1 MENEN
6 GKQIFLSY
14 SSNSKEQTS
23 KLAERL
29 KRMGHEVWFDQA
41 LSGGQIWWDEICV
54 NIRDCDLFIFVLDK
68 NSQLSDACEVEWRYA
83 IELGREILPVKIA
96 NDVAEKI
103 LPTALAKCQIFDY
116 SNPNIESSLDLAKQI
131 KEIPLPGDLPT
142 PLPPQPPA
150 PMSYLHALAEKV
162 WTFDRLSES
171 EQKELVQSLE
181 KMIRDGIDDTEA
193 TILLEKLK
201 RNRSLERG
209 KNGLEVPKEPTDR
222 LSLFSGFVE
231 NPESY
236 SNKKQ
241 VSNVEELRR
250 LLHGNKYSSQALGLL
265 KKLQNRE
272 KLCSAAQ
279 ECVNE
284 ILNEMENGSE
294 GKLIETL
301 APPVTESKV
310 VGPNQDF
317 DGTEEDAF
325 EYEQVSDQVSSS
337 DEPLRK
343 GLGQEE
349 PDPGFVF
356 VSYSALDQEI
366 ADAIHDQLI
375 TRNIACWTPCEDD
388 AASEEEFYPNSLE
401 FYSKAFEDCKFILA
415 IVGKNARNCSK
426 VIREILSA
434 RQLEKRVVL
443 IVTEDDEEW
452 LSIRKAHLDD
462 CPAIE
467 AFSWRSS
474 LDDIGDFIQEHW
486 QEETDAATALAS
498 SAVST
503 VDIVADRT
511 EMLALD
517 LAANLGRQQD
527 SGLLAN
533 PNPVSTASDEIHE
546 EHQLPQRDI
555 NPQLINQI
563 LGGFT
568 NSRVFVAPNIPSK
581 KLKNAVTTYGCG
593 VRQSSVLLLY
603 DDTLFGGAR
612 NGLMITKDS
621 VCWKNKSGNAT
632 RVLYSDIENVK
643 GGIFL
648 NAEIAGV
655 MVNEEMAVTNSCDN
669 NERVANNIARLIG
682 CLLPPQIE
690 FHSDSFGSYP
700 ELDVTLYGHLGVG
713 TVNSVEF
720 SPEGTR
726 IASGS
731 DDNTIKIWDAA
742 SGQEINTLE
751 GHADSVASIAF
762 SPEGAR
768 IVSGSYDNT
777 IKIWDAASGQEINT
791 LVGHTD
797 SVTSVAFSPDGA
809 RIASGSEDATT
820 KLWDAVSGLEINTL
834 KGNSAIYGVTFNPDG
849 ARIASGCYDNTIK
862 IWDAVSG
869 EEINTL
875 KGHAHRIMCVAYSP
889 DGVRMA
895 SGSMEGTIKLWDAV
909 NGMEID
915 MLKGHTH
922 WVANVAFSP
931 DGSWIASGSMNDA
944 TIKLWNAASG
954 QELAT
959 LKVNTSVTSVAFSP
973 DGTRIASGTGHNT
986 IKIWRFCQRSG
997 LR

>member
-1 MENEN
+1 MSWANSRMKNEK

-23 KLAERL
+23 KLAELL

-201 RNRSLERG
+201 RNRSLEQG

-301 APPVTESKV
+301 APLVTESRV
-310 VGPNQDF
+310 VGPNQGL
-317 DGTEEDAF
+317 DGTENDAF

-366 ADAIHDQLI
+366 ADAIYDQLI

-426 VIREILSA
+426 VIREVLSA

-452 LSIRKAHLDD
+452 RSIRKAHLDD

-467 AFSWRSS
+467 ALSWRSS

-486 QEETDAATALAS
+486 QEETDP
-498 SAVST
+498 
-503 VDIVADRT
+503 
-511 EMLALD
+511 
-517 LAANLGRQQD
+517 ANLGPQQD

-533 PNPVSTASDEIHE
+533 PNPVSTPVAFDETAPASDEIHE
-546 EHQLPQRDI
+546 GLHPSKEI
-555 NPQLINQI
+555 TPQLVKQI
-563 LGGFT
+563 LGDFS
-568 NSRVFVAPNIPSK
+568 NDRVFLAPDIPEK
-581 KLKNAVTTYGCG
+581 KLKNAVRTFGCG
-593 VRQSSVLLLY
+593 VRQSEVLLLY
-603 DDTLFGGAR
+603 DDSVLGGGGA
-612 NGLMITKDS
+612 GLMITDDS
-621 VCWKNKSGNAT
+621 VCWKKGFRKPT
-632 RVLYSDIENVK
+632 RYLYSEITNVSSFGNGFGDPK
-643 GGIFL
+643 V
-648 NAEIAGV
+648 GV
-655 MVNEEMAVTNSCDN
+655 KVNHCDVITNYCSWKN
-669 NERVANNIARLIG
+669 VLAIRRLISALVPG
-682 CLLPPQIE
+682 KVEIE
-690 FHSDSFGSYP
+690 SDSFES
-700 ELDVTLYGHLGVG
+700 EVTFDVTL
-713 TVNSVEF
+713 
-720 SPEGTR
+720 R
-726 IASGS
+726 
-731 DDNTIKIWDAA
+731 
-742 SGQEINTLE
+742 
-751 GHADSVASIAF
+751 
-762 SPEGAR
+762 
-768 IVSGSYDNT
+768 
-777 IKIWDAASGQEINT
+777 
-791 LVGHTD
+791 GHTD
-797 SVTSVAFSPDGA
+797 SVSSVVFSADGKRIVSASLDGTIKTWDVAGGYEVTTHKVHDKSLFGSKVIFSSHGDCAARGSQDKTVKIWDVVNGKRITTLEGHSDEVTSVAFSPDGERIGSVSSDKTVKIWDVANGRPITTFSEHDAELECLCFSPDGA
-809 RIASGSEDATT
+809 RIASG
-820 KLWDAVSGLEINTL
+820 G
-834 KGNSAIYGVTFNPDG
+834 YDG
-849 ARIASGCYDNTIK
+849 IK
-862 IWDAVSG
+862 IWNA
-869 EEINTL
+869 
-875 KGHAHRIMCVAYSP
+875 
-889 DGVRMA
+889 A
-895 SGSMEGTIKLWDAV
+895 SGRELIA
-909 NGMEID
+909 
-915 MLKGHTH
+915 LKIHKGL
-922 WVANVAFSP
+922 ARRVAFSP
-931 DGSWIASGSMNDA
+931 DGARIVSIFGGWNNEIKLWDVATGEEVATFKEPTRDVYCVAFSPDGKWIASGSDRGV
-944 TIKLWNAASG
+944 TLWNIATG
-954 QELAT
+954 EEDAT
-959 LKVNTSVTSVAFSP
+959 LKGHPGGHIASVAFSP
-973 DGTRIASGTGHNT
+973 DGTWIASGSRDHT
-986 IKIWRFCQRSG
+986 IKLWRCRKRSG
-997 LR
+997 FG